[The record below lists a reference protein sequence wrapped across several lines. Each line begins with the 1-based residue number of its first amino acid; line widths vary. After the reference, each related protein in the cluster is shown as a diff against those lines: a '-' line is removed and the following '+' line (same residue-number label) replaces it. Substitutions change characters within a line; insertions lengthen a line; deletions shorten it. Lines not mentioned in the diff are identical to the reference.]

1 MARRGRERQGDG
13 ASGEDQETKKRRDGE
28 KLAAGNGIKSATA
41 RPLPGSSRK
50 KLCTCQLLMLRR
62 GILSCAAPAASSCL
76 SLWHFLLPSALTP
89 VRSFRAY
96 FSATGEFSLE
106 RFLLQTL
113 PVARERLDLY
123 NERCGASSRR
133 ISMHPVFARCLR
145 PSRIFSDIS
154 SKYFLRSAFDGY
166 GTERG

>member
-1 MARRGRERQGDG
+1 M
-13 ASGEDQETKKRRDGE
+13 
-28 KLAAGNGIKSATA
+28 AAGNGIKSATA

-50 KLCTCQLLMLRR
+50 KLCTCQLLMLRHR
-62 GILSCAAPAASSCL
+62 ILSCAGRFFLSSPFGIFYSPL
-76 SLWHFLLPSALTP
+76 SSHSA
-89 VRSFRAY
+89 RFFRAY

-113 PVARERLDLY
+113 AVARKRLDLY
-123 NERCGASSRR
+123 NERCGPSSRR

-154 SKYFLRSAFDGY
+154 SKYFLGSAFDGY
-166 GTERG
+166 GTARG